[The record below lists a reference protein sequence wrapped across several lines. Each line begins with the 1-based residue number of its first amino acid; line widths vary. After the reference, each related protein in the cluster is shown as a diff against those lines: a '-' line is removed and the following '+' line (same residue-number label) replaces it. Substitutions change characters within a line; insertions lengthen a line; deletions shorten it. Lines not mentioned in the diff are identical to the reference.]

1 MNNLKGNIES
11 VTTSGH
17 LSLVKVNVSGI
28 TLSAI
33 VIDTPESASYLK
45 EGNALNVVFKET
57 EVIVAKGT
65 VAHQISLQNKILGKI
80 NHIESGELLSKVVA
94 STNVGDV
101 TSIITTNAVRQLQLN
116 IGDEV
121 TVMIKTNEIMLSE

>member
-11 VTTSGH
+11 ITTSGH
-17 LSLVKVNVSGI
+17 LSLVKVNVRGT

-45 EGNALNVVFKET
+45 EGNSLNVVFKET

-65 VAHQISLQNKILGKI
+65 EYQISLQNKISGKI
-80 NHIESGELLSKVVA
+80 NHIESGELLSKVVV
-94 STNVGDV
+94 STNVGDI

-116 IGDEV
+116 ISDEI